1 MWINTILESKGGLQT
16 DNTIRLARLKIN
28 IDQYEWCSMG
38 DNEKIKTILREYK
51 KLGLKVA
58 SKYTVLD
65 PATRESVVYES
76 ALDVCDVLRDDYRQ
90 LDDIKNLYCTIIR
103 NKCNNIADYEN
114 AKKRGGE
121 VIICSLEEQ
130 YSEQQYSDTNIL
142 DTETILYIQQL
153 KDHLTA
159 REYEFIN
166 LLIKEP
172 HLLTNTEYAS
182 IMEVSEATIRKMKKN
197 LQTKIFN
204 QQ

>member
-1 MWINTILESKGGLQT
+1 MILTNTSGVVWRKT
-16 DNTIRLARLKIN
+16 K
-28 IDQYEWCSMG
+28 
-38 DNEKIKTILREYK
+38 KIKTILGKYK
-51 KLGLKVA
+51 NLGLKVA

-76 ALDVCDVLRDDYRQ
+76 ALDVCNIISEDYRQ

-103 NKCNNIADYEN
+103 NKCNTIADYEN

-159 REYEFIN
+159 REYEFIK

-182 IMEVSEATIRKMKKN
+182 IMQVSETTIRKIKKKF
-197 LQTKIFN
+197 TI
-204 QQ
+204 

>member
-1 MWINTILESKGGLQT
+1 ME
-16 DNTIRLARLKIN
+16 
-28 IDQYEWCSMG
+28 
-38 DNEKIKTILREYK
+38 DNEKIKTILGKYK

-76 ALDVCDVLRDDYRQ
+76 ALEVCNILSDEYRQ

-103 NKCNNIADYEN
+103 NKCNMIADYEN

-142 DTETILYIQQL
+142 DMETILYIQQL
-153 KDHLTA
+153 KGHLTS
-159 REYEFIN
+159 REYEFVKI
-166 LLIKEP
+166 LLKEP
-172 HLLTNTEYAS
+172 HILTNTEYAS
-182 IMEVSEATIRKMKKN
+182 IMQVSEATIRKIKKS
-197 LQTKIFN
+197 LQTKIYN